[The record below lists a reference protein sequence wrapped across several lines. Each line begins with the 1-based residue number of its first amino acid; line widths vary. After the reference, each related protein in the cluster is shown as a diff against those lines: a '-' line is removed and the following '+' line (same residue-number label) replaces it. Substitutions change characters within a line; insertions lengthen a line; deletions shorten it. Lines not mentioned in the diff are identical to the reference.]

1 MKLGALNIFGLC
13 IYAKLLDLETI
24 APDQP
29 REHLRLYVELELRQI
44 LTILFEFLIQNNSE
58 ESMRSEFIQ
67 DHNIQIEEI
76 CIKAIKFSLDLQM
89 VPIKKFLIIFQIYL

>member
-67 DHNIQIEEI
+67 AHNIPIEEI